1 MAIYFCSLASGSSGN
16 CQYIATETT
25 GILLDAGLS
34 GKYINNSLESID
46 ANIGQIEAL
55 FITHEH
61 SDHVKSAGIL
71 MRKYGLTLYVTQPTF
86 ERIEK
91 KLGKYSEEKVVL
103 IEKDKDILVG
113 DITVH
118 PFDVSHDAIDCVA
131 YSFIKNDTKVSVVS
145 DLGYVPLDLLSKLI
159 DSNLLMLESNHDV
172 EMLNAGRYP
181 YVLKKR
187 ILSKTGHISN
197 ETAGETIVRVH
208 GYSHALGHV
217 ILGHLS
223 QDNNTPDLAY
233 ETVKN
238 ILEEGGLTIG
248 EDISLDLAYRD
259 RVGKLYKLD

>member
-16 CQYIATETT
+16 CQYIASETT

-46 ANIGQIEAL
+46 AKVDQLKAL

-71 MRKYGLTLYVTQPTF
+71 MRKYGLTLYLTQPTF
-86 ERIEK
+86 ERVES
-91 KLGKYSEEKVVL
+91 KLGKYDKDKIII
-103 IEKDKDILVG
+103 IEKDKDIQVG

-118 PFDVSHDAIDCVA
+118 PFAISHDAIDCVA
-131 YSFIKNDTKVSVVS
+131 YSFTKEELKISIVT

-187 ILSKTGHISN
+187 ILSQKGHISN

-208 GYSHALGHV
+208 SYSSSLGHV
-217 ILGHLS
+217 VLGHLS
-223 QDNNTPDLAY
+223 QDNNTPELAF
-233 ETVKN
+233 ETVKS
-238 ILEEGGLTIG
+238 ILEESGLEIG